1 MARKS
6 EAVPDFAGRPTV
18 RLDQGMPEKDSIMAL
33 SDAAF
38 RLMVEAICYCG
49 RAETDGAI
57 PVAWLRKN
65 GRPRAIKELIDQ
77 GHLTLPDPSR
87 YLLVDYLSWNRAA
100 DEVDSIRASRS
111 ESGQKG
117 AHMRWHVPSRKRVKG
132 CALCYPESDGRPNG

>member
-1 MARKS
+1 MAKLS
-6 EAVPDFAGRPTV
+6 SVPDFAGRPTV
-18 RLDQGMPEKDSIMAL
+18 RLDQGMPEKDSIIAL

-57 PVAWLRKN
+57 PAAWMRKN
-65 GRPRAIKELIDQ
+65 GRPRAIKELVDG
-77 GHLTLPDPSR
+77 GHLALMEPSR
-87 YLLVDYLSWNRAA
+87 YLLVDYLAWNRAA

-117 AHMRWHVPSRKRVKG
+117 AHMRWHVPSRKKVKG
-132 CALCYPESDGRPNG
+132 CALCYPEASGGPNG